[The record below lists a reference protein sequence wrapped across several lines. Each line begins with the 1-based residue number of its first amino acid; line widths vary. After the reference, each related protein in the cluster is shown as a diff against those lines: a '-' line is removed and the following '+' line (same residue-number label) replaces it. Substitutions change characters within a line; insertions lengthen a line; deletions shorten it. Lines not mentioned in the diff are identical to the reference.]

1 MLIPVSSI
9 TVPED
14 RIREEYPEE
23 KFQELKDSIRAVGQ
37 LQPILVIGN
46 GDGRYV
52 LEFGEH
58 RHKAIAELHVEHVA
72 IRNVPIGQINAE
84 TRESMSD
91 EMRLMIEFE
100 EQERRVEFTW
110 QEKAKYVR
118 KFHTLFT
125 SKESRWTAEM
135 TAAALRLSPAS
146 ISYYLNLDKIQD
158 EHPEVAKAA
167 TMNAAIKRAKVAKLL
182 DSKRAEAARDISP
195 AAKRAGEILVNADAK
210 EWIKTIRSDSID
222 LINFDPPWGDEVSRK
237 SAENWDSFDDSTATS
252 DELLGALLPEL
263 FRVLKPN
270 SYMIYWYRQWAYADA
285 IKLLEHFKFDLKF
298 TRTPWI
304 WYKPDKTSDQN
315 RFPEKQPIDS
325 YETFFL
331 ARKGDPV
338 FNEREVQNVL
348 TEPRTPRALLIHPT
362 EKPLALMERL
372 VRLASVPGATV
383 LDPTAG
389 SAAFLHAALKLSRK
403 PLGCELHRGLYDRA
417 LGRLTEALK

>member
-1 MLIPVSSI
+1 MLIPIASI
-9 TVPED
+9 SIPAD

-23 KFQELKDSIRAVGQ
+23 KFKELKDSIRAVGQ
-37 LQPILVIGN
+37 LQPILVVEN

-58 RHKAIAELHVEHVA
+58 RYQAISQLHTEGIA
-72 IRNVPIGQINAE
+72 IKSLDAGLINAE
-84 TRESMSD
+84 TREHMSD

-118 KFHTLFT
+118 RFHTLFN
-125 SKESRWTAEM
+125 SKEPRWTADM

-167 TMNAAIKRAKVAKLL
+167 TLNAAIKRAKTAKML
-182 DSKRAEAARDISP
+182 DHKRAEAARDVSP
-195 AAKRAGEILVNADAK
+195 AAKKAAEILVNADARD
-210 EWIKTIRSDSID
+210 WIKTIRAESID
-222 LINFDPPWGDEVSRK
+222 LINFDPPWGDDVSRK
-237 SAENWDSFDDSTATS
+237 SAENWDSFDDSTEYS
-252 DELLGALLPEL
+252 NELLNALLPEL

-270 SYMIYWYRQWAYADA
+270 SYMIYWYRQWAYADMIA
-285 IKLLEHFKFDLKF
+285 LLIKHGFDVKF

-348 TEPRTPRALLIHPT
+348 VEPRVPRAALIHPT

-372 VRLASVPGATV
+372 LKLASVPGAAV

-403 PLGCELHRGLYDRA
+403 PLGCELQTSSYERSLQ
-417 LGRLTEALK
+417 RLTGALK